1 MVFVKPFNGVRYNLE
16 KALLKNVIAPPYDVI
31 SNDMK
36 AVLRNRAPYNI
47 VRLIL
52 PSGKDCYENACRTY
66 KQWKKEGVLLKD
78 EKPSLYIYEQG
89 FELEGKSYVRTG
101 FVGLVKLEEFGK
113 GHIFPH
119 EKTLSAPKE
128 DRLKL
133 MKACRTNFSQIF
145 GLYLDKEKKLESL
158 FAFIKKDMP
167 TVVAVD
173 DEGVKNS
180 IWQIY
185 NEEHINYMIDF
196 MKDKNIYIADGHHR
210 YETSLDY
217 RDFARKMDNSDAE
230 EIKPYDFTMMMFVNF
245 YEDGLKVFPIHR
257 IINIE
262 PSFGLN
268 TFVRNIEKFFDVE
281 DLSAE
286 DNLFGYLENRDSM
299 SFIVYIG
306 DKKICITVKD
316 DMMEKLHPIYRKID
330 TYVFQE
336 VILKRVLKYTDEMIA
351 NKKNIDY
358 INNVREFEE
367 VSADSRTIGFMMKGI
382 NIDRVREVS
391 ENGLVMPQK
400 STFFYPKLKS
410 GLIINDL

>member
-185 NEEHINYMIDF
+185 NEEHINYMNDF
-196 MKDKNIYIADGHHR
+196 MKDKNIYIADGHDR

-299 SFIVYIG
+299 SFIVCIG

-336 VILKRVLKYTDEMIA
+336 VILKRVLKYTDDMIA

-367 VSADSRTIGFMMKGI
+367 VSADSSNIGFMMKGI

>member
-1 MVFVKPFNGVRYNLE
+1 MVFIKAFNGVRYNLE

-36 AVLRNRAPYNI
+36 AVLGNRAPYNI

-89 FELEGKSYVRTG
+89 FEFEGKSYVRTG

-217 RDFARKMDNSDAE
+217 RDFARKMDNSSTE

-257 IINIE
+257 VINIE

-268 TFVRNIEKFFDVE
+268 IFVRNIEKFFDVE

-336 VILKRVLKYTDEMIA
+336 VILKRVLKYTDDMIA

-367 VSADSRTIGFMMKGI
+367 VSGDSRTIGFMMKGI
-382 NIDRVREVS
+382 NIDWVREVS